1 MKKFFYAMMAL
12 VTLTVFSCKEPE
24 PGPIIDDDDKNA
36 WDVLYSVDV
45 DYYFDLGYGGT
56 SLNYADFVNEG
67 KHIWDEF
74 ELTEAEFIDALG
86 SADINSANTAQV
98 DHSISFGAID
108 GSTGYLNETTS
119 TTNGWGHWF
128 TAQGDVCSWGDDA
141 YFFTEGYFVSNENLA
156 ISLGN
161 FPGRI
166 NAGETYTLK
175 ECFFNDD
182 ITVAV
187 QFNINVTDKLPELK
201 LNKVGE
207 SSSSLTIDFDAG
219 YTPYAFPDVDYA
231 AIATAIGCEVGAATF
246 YGVDATGKPSSLFKG
261 TDIWYNAE
269 GPASWG
275 AGCTIHFG
283 YDAEGER
290 FTTCLYPDET
300 LAGGTYSL
308 TVAVANGSNA
318 WFHTLQVTVNAV
330 DYLAFDVL
338 VSKEDGESTYT
349 LTENNL
355 AALAQALGVDSV
367 AAAEIG
373 DKYPLKGIQADGS
386 VYEGGY
392 TANNGYWYSSQ
403 SNVTNWGSED
413 FCAYI
418 EYRGDYKFGCGLWK
432 ESGYAQTVKLGIGDA
447 VLTFN
452 LEVDEPANYETTEV
466 AAVAVEGTQAVADG
480 YSGAAIAV
488 DLSAIGITAE
498 NYAGSFKLFD
508 KEGGMEYTANGGFWF
523 DAEGAVASWSGASFF
538 VEPGG
543 FDDEGV
549 FHLRTGIH
557 PDNVKEAAEF
567 VGVVRLANIE
577 TLQHLTVT
585 ITVKVQ

>member
-1 MKKFFYAMMAL
+1 MTA
-12 VTLTVFSCKEPE
+12 SC
-24 PGPIIDDDDKNA
+24 
-36 WDVLYSVDV
+36 
-45 DYYFDLGYGGT
+45 
-56 SLNYADFVNEG
+56 
-67 KHIWDEF
+67 
-74 ELTEAEFIDALG
+74 
-86 SADINSANTAQV
+86 
-98 DHSISFGAID
+98 
-108 GSTGYLNETTS
+108 
-119 TTNGWGHWF
+119 
-128 TAQGDVCSWGDDA
+128 
-141 YFFTEGYFVSNENLA
+141 
-156 ISLGN
+156 
-161 FPGRI
+161 
-166 NAGETYTLK
+166 
-175 ECFFNDD
+175 
-182 ITVAV
+182 
-187 QFNINVTDKLPELK
+187 
-201 LNKVGE
+201 
-207 SSSSLTIDFDAG
+207 
-219 YTPYAFPDVDYA
+219 
-231 AIATAIGCEVGAATF
+231 
-246 YGVDATGKPSSLFKG
+246 
-261 TDIWYNAE
+261 
-269 GPASWG
+269 ASWG

-318 WFHTLQVTVNAV
+318 WFHTLKVTVNAV

-367 AAAEIG
+367 TAAEIG

-432 ESGYAQTVKLGIGDA
+432 ESGYAQTVKLGVGDA

-452 LEVDEPANYETTEV
+452 LVVDEPANYETTEV

-557 PDNVKEAAEF
+557 PDNVTEAAEF